1 MTSLLAIPSF
11 LGDFLEFVSNA
22 AIEYRSAR
30 GHGAGEYQHARADC
44 DTASVECAAHSA
56 KVYAFA
62 EVAQI
67 IGKCPKM
74 AMHAPS

>member
-1 MTSLLAIPSF
+1 LQVAPSF

-30 GHGAGEYQHARADC
+30 GHTIRCRRLPLVRAILGA
-44 DTASVECAAHSA
+44 S
-56 KVYAFA
+56 
-62 EVAQI
+62 AQI

-74 AMHAPS
+74 PMHAPS